1 MIEVLIALAILSF
14 GLLGLAL
21 MQGQSLKFNTSA
33 YSRTQ
38 ANLLAYDIIDR
49 MRSNP
54 AGVTAGSYNIVATEA
69 AAKAVAAAT
78 YTSCSG
84 QICDVGQLASYD
96 LGTWYDIQKSTMPQ
110 DVNRL
115 STISFNNNQVTVTIR
130 WMEQLNSENTS
141 LNCSGA
147 VADTDKFKCGFR
159 EQAWVVEL

>member
-54 AGVTAGSYNIVATEA
+54 AGITAGSYNIVSTEA
-69 AAKAVAAAT
+69 AAKSVAAAS
-78 YTSCSG
+78 YISCNG
-84 QICDVGQLASYD
+84 QNCDVAALARYD
-96 LGTWYDIQKSTMPQ
+96 LGTWYDIQESIMPQ
-110 DVNRL
+110 DTNRL
-115 STISFNNNQVTVTIR
+115 STILFNNNQVTVTIR
-130 WMEQLNSENTS
+130 WMEQLNSDNSS
-141 LNCSGA
+141 LSCGGA
-147 VADTDKFKCGFR
+147 VADADKFKCGFR
-159 EQAWVVEL
+159 EQTWVVEL